1 MEPSFDWKQT
11 FKQVA
16 PQLVLY
22 ARQIVPTMP
31 DAEDVVQMAFVRW
44 WRRFPE
50 GDSAHLPL
58 LYAAVR
64 TIALDQLRSDQ
75 RRTKR
80 EAKSD
85 IALPHEDAP
94 VFDPQPGQQE
104 VVGIVEKA
112 LHALP
117 QEQREVVTLK
127 LWGNLTF
134 NEIATMTGASINT
147 VAGRYRY
154 ALQAMQKRL
163 EPIKDELLGDSPS
176 NAANILP
183 FSNPQEALS

>member
-1 MEPSFDWKQT
+1 MEAAFDWKRT
-11 FKQVA
+11 FEQIA

-22 ARQIVPTMP
+22 ARQLVDSKS

-50 GDSAHLPL
+50 GDNNHIPL

-64 TIALDQLRSDQ
+64 TIALDQRRSDN
-75 RRTKR
+75 RRVNR

-85 IALPHEDAP
+85 IAVAGENAP
-94 VFDPQPGQQE
+94 SFDPQPDQKE
-104 VVGIVEKA
+104 IAAIVQKA
-112 LHALP
+112 LQDLP

-127 LWGNLTF
+127 LWGDLTF
-134 NEIATMTGASINT
+134 NEIAAMTGDSINT

-154 ALQAMQKRL
+154 ALQAMQRKL
-163 EPIKDELLGDSPS
+163 APLKEDLLGESSTP
-176 NAANILP
+176 ALNILP
-183 FSNPQEALS
+183 FSTPKEALP